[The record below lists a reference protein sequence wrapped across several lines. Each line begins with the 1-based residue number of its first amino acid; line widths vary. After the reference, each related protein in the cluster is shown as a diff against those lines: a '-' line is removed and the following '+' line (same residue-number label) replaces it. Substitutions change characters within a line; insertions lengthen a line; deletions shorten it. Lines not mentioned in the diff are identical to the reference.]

1 MVYRGPNIVPRCVP
15 SQLSSSHPF
24 EMHIVS
30 RQAPGLDGVKNVAER
45 RALRRVVAKALPHEI
60 GPCGR
65 VLSTPYWE
73 SSRRKRHLD
82 TFTITEV
89 QSRTEDSIHKAYS
102 SK

>member
-1 MVYRGPNIVPRCVP
+1 MK
-15 SQLSSSHPF
+15 LSSAWSD
-24 EMHIVS
+24 
-30 RQAPGLDGVKNVAER
+30 L
-45 RALRRVVAKALPHEI
+45 
-60 GPCGR
+60 C
-65 VLSTPYWE
+65 TYPYWE